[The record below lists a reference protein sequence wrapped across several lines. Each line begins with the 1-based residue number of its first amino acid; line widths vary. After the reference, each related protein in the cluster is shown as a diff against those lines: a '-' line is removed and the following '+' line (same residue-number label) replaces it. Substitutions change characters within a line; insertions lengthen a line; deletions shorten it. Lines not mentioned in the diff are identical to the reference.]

1 MRIRVYIS
9 CKFDQYN
16 CCCSI
21 DTTYQAL
28 KFTFLSAAA
37 RWISRIAI
45 NTFREW
51 FRSFSNEC
59 QLPAQCL
66 NRAFKMPTRNIKSK
80 FAAKWY
86 ESIANKL
93 PIINKLLWLIPASTK
108 QSSLFGLPTLAG
120 LIYLLSIALHVII
133 HSGKYGDHLSFPS
146 KSRQHNYLSHKSVL
160 LNAAIKPNR
169 PTVSKFAA
177 IYMARI
183 LS

>member
-1 MRIRVYIS
+1 MRIPNFSIFDSEKINNLLDANKKSPIKILCISAIACSTDLNKSVSHTLYMRIRVYIS

-108 QSSLFGLPTLAG
+108 QSSLFSLPTLAG
-120 LIYLLSIALHVII
+120 FGVYVWYI
-133 HSGKYGDHLSFPS
+133 F
-146 KSRQHNYLSHKSVL
+146 
-160 LNAAIKPNR
+160 
-169 PTVSKFAA
+169 
-177 IYMARI
+177 
-183 LS
+183 